1 MLTPI
6 LPYRPEF
13 PELLSGY
20 CGQLQGVAK
29 QGGHHDQRRALLLNF
44 LREAFGIESTEVEL
58 ERKIKAAEVR
68 GRIDAFW
75 RHLIIEVKTDL
86 DRERDD
92 AQVELKKYFEAQRHP
107 LDYLGLVTDGLR
119 FEVYLYESQA
129 AGVRRVSGFVLE
141 ADQPLHAFRHLDQVF
156 FTGQRLAPTSGDI
169 VIRLGQHSAVFNASL
184 RRLGTLYDA
193 VADDTTVQTKFR
205 EWNALLAKVYGS
217 ALGDRT
223 LFLKHTYLVMVSRA
237 IVAAALAP
245 AQVGTAREFRGL
257 VDGEFFRALGIQNLA
272 EPDFFSWALDTPS
285 EAGFCDFT
293 HLLLNSLRVY
303 DFAKL
308 DEDILKELYQG
319 LVDPEQRHDLG
330 EYYTP
335 DWLAELTLEQ
345 IGYTG
350 GKLLDPSCGSGGFLF
365 AAVQRLK
372 ASGLKGKKLVRTV
385 AESVLG
391 LDVHPVAVL
400 MAKANLLLALA
411 EDRHGYGDFIPLP
424 VYMADTLMTDEDAQ
438 QGVLVVRVSDEE
450 HFHVPLGAATSSQ
463 MDKLIDGLSQLAN
476 RSLRSKE
483 LETAANTALKR
494 LLAKF
499 PAQERFYWT
508 QNYALLRKLELERR
522 NTVWAYILKNAY
534 RPLFIRREKV
544 DYIVG
549 NPPWLSL
556 RYVKD
561 KSYKERIKELT
572 FHHGLLAK
580 TDVKLFTQMDT
591 STLFFAH
598 CQREFLKPGGT
609 IAFVLPKTVI
619 LPAKQ
624 HAKFQEQG
632 FTELHDF
639 TDVAP
644 LFNVR
649 TCLVVRGPEPKH
661 TAIRRVKW
669 SAKLASRN
677 LNLADARP
685 ALSSTTDEFT
695 FLVAGEPRSPYFKD
709 FLNGANLYPRC
720 TLFVSPAEGK
730 SLIED
735 APFLATSEEALKDAK
750 ENWRVRMEGQVE
762 KELLFGTVLAKDL
775 IPFVVRKL
783 SLVALPVKETS
794 HHDLKIQ
801 SSTELL
807 NAGYPHAHDWFRRA
821 EALWDK
827 KRKDD
832 GMTLQETLD
841 FNGKLLEQ
849 SLRAKF
855 IVLFNKSGTNISA
868 AMLTPRETKKI
879 GALPIR
885 GFVTDNVCYRYYAA
899 TEDEAA
905 YLVGILNSTVVNE
918 AIKPYQPEGLLGER
932 DIHRRPFEACAIPL
946 FDMKNPLHQRIAE
959 VAREAREE
967 LLTIVPK
974 MQTPVATARAD
985 ARRLVAGKLATLD
998 PLVRELLGS
1007 QPVKYPAHKSEP
1019 MQLLELFPER

>member
-372 ASGLKGKKLVRTV
+372 ASGLKGKKLAKGDRQF
-385 AESVLG
+385 
-391 LDVHPVAVL
+391 LDFIVSGEAVL
-400 MAKANLLLALA
+400 N
-411 EDRHGYGDFIPLP
+411 P
-424 VYMADTLMTDEDAQ
+424 
-438 QGVLVVRVSDEE
+438 
-450 HFHVPLGAATSSQ
+450 
-463 MDKLIDGLSQLAN
+463 
-476 RSLRSKE
+476 
-483 LETAANTALKR
+483 
-494 LLAKF
+494 
-499 PAQERFYWT
+499 QERWLRQYVP
-508 QNYALLRKLELERR
+508 NPSHASLL
-522 NTVWAYILKNAY
+522 
-534 RPLFIRREKV
+534 
-544 DYIVG
+544 
-549 NPPWLSL
+549 
-556 RYVKD
+556 
-561 KSYKERIKELT
+561 
-572 FHHGLLAK
+572 
-580 TDVKLFTQMDT
+580 
-591 STLFFAH
+591 
-598 CQREFLKPGGT
+598 
-609 IAFVLPKTVI
+609 
-619 LPAKQ
+619 
-624 HAKFQEQG
+624 
-632 FTELHDF
+632 
-639 TDVAP
+639 
-644 LFNVR
+644 
-649 TCLVVRGPEPKH
+649 
-661 TAIRRVKW
+661 
-669 SAKLASRN
+669 
-677 LNLADARP
+677 
-685 ALSSTTDEFT
+685 
-695 FLVAGEPRSPYFKD
+695 
-709 FLNGANLYPRC
+709 
-720 TLFVSPAEGK
+720 
-730 SLIED
+730 
-735 APFLATSEEALKDAK
+735 
-750 ENWRVRMEGQVE
+750 
-762 KELLFGTVLAKDL
+762 
-775 IPFVVRKL
+775 
-783 SLVALPVKETS
+783 
-794 HHDLKIQ
+794 
-801 SSTELL
+801 
-807 NAGYPHAHDWFRRA
+807 
-821 EALWDK
+821 
-827 KRKDD
+827 
-832 GMTLQETLD
+832 
-841 FNGKLLEQ
+841 
-849 SLRAKF
+849 
-855 IVLFNKSGTNISA
+855 
-868 AMLTPRETKKI
+868 
-879 GALPIR
+879 
-885 GFVTDNVCYRYYAA
+885 
-899 TEDEAA
+899 
-905 YLVGILNSTVVNE
+905 
-918 AIKPYQPEGLLGER
+918 
-932 DIHRRPFEACAIPL
+932 
-946 FDMKNPLHQRIAE
+946 
-959 VAREAREE
+959 
-967 LLTIVPK
+967 
-974 MQTPVATARAD
+974 
-985 ARRLVAGKLATLD
+985 
-998 PLVRELLGS
+998 
-1007 QPVKYPAHKSEP
+1007 
-1019 MQLLELFPER
+1019 